1 MRDSEIARSTSSER
15 RHRLREVKLAAQREA
30 RLYTHL
36 HLEGEEGRATDLLRR
51 QDERPQRAIG
61 FCPSRSSSF
70 STLRLTARS
79 TMPARPSDPVG
90 SPIAGPSHDSSHS
103 SPRPGSEFEL
113 NSTQRDQDVQLA
125 ASMTQGTR
133 ARSSTLADRDRG
145 EMSTPGRGGGR
156 GVAMGTSPP
165 RGENVGGSGRRRGS
179 VGASNA
185 LDHLADD
192 LEIHAH
198 QQDIGYFDRGTTSP
212 DNRQGLSERQQQRF
226 VPHSMQQSPS
236 IQHSAA
242 AARFYRQRR
251 NLSDSSI
258 DSQGGAYIDHRRQPH
273 SLASG
278 TPGRGL
284 MASGGSRARGMDGYE
299 GRSMGMGTGTGRTGL
314 RREVSAGDEYEG
326 GQPSRTNRRS
336 RSPPSPSQDRRD
348 EDPSQSGISTRTARQ
363 FAAEDLDEDAIID
376 DDAGRQS
383 PRQHLERH
391 ASQKSYMTDSS
402 RHSPEHGDFFPELS
416 RQGSTLGKPEEDVC
430 FPVHSSSVDPDLID
444 LGLSSM
450 YLDGHEQHR
459 ERHAM
464 HEAHGGIGVPGVLH
478 NFPFPFDFGALEEF
492 ADREKDGIP
501 IPGARRKADNGGL
514 STSPPGYGMSS
525 ASSRPR
531 MGMSVGTDGAE
542 GRRTMRQRKLSESV
556 APGRFQRKLALFEGA
571 GDEATSAGRPE
582 GTRGVFQSIMDVK
595 TPLLADKGT
604 APNGMGG
611 GGYGSGGPGGAT
623 TPGTGS
629 ARPYRFSFYSNSL
642 PSTIHARS
650 LAEIPA
656 DGQTFEELFVG
667 HRTEYEES
675 IPGLDP
681 RTAFSPSSQA
691 ETGTNTPNGASTSRR
706 TSLNGARPAGVPQ
719 PGLGATAKKSDR
731 LKGSMMRTEIDA
743 ESNTWWL
750 DVLCPTDVEM
760 KVLSKASS
768 LPCRR

>member
-1 MRDSEIARSTSSER
+1 
-15 RHRLREVKLAAQREA
+15 
-30 RLYTHL
+30 
-36 HLEGEEGRATDLLRR
+36 
-51 QDERPQRAIG
+51 
-61 FCPSRSSSF
+61 
-70 STLRLTARS
+70 
-79 TMPARPSDPVG
+79 
-90 SPIAGPSHDSSHS
+90 
-103 SPRPGSEFEL
+103 
-113 NSTQRDQDVQLA
+113 
-125 ASMTQGTR
+125 
-133 ARSSTLADRDRG
+133 
-145 EMSTPGRGGGR
+145 
-156 GVAMGTSPP
+156 MGTSPP
-165 RGENVGGSGRRRGS
+165 RADNVGGGRRRGS

-212 DNRQGLSERQQQRF
+212 DKRQGLSERQQQRF

-278 TPGRGL
+278 TPGRGV
-284 MASGGSRARGMDGYE
+284 MASGGSRSRGVDGYE
-299 GRSMGMGTGTGRTGL
+299 GRSSGMGMGRTGL
-314 RREVSAGDEYEG
+314 RREVSAGDEYEE
-326 GQPSRTNRRS
+326 GQASRSNRQTRS
-336 RSPPSPSQDRRD
+336 GSPPSPSH
-348 EDPSQSGISTRTARQ
+348 EPSQSGISTRTARQ
-363 FAAEDLDEDAIID
+363 FTTEDLDEDAIID
-376 DDAGRQS
+376 DEESRQS
-383 PRQHLERH
+383 PRRHLERH
-391 ASQKSYMTDSS
+391 ASQKSYMSVNS

-430 FPVHSSSVDPDLID
+430 FPVHSSSADPDLID

-450 YLDGHEQHR
+450 YLDGHEQHH
-459 ERHAM
+459 ERHPM
-464 HEAHGGIGVPGVLH
+464 HEAHGGMGIPGVLH

-492 ADREKDGIP
+492 ADLEKDGMP
-501 IPGARRKADNGGL
+501 IPGSRRKTDHGL
-514 STSPPGYGMSS
+514 STSPPGYGSVG
-525 ASSRPR
+525 ASGASRPR
-531 MGMSVGTDGAE
+531 MGMSLGTDGLE

-604 APNGMGG
+604 ALNGMGG
-611 GGYGSGGPGGAT
+611 GGYGSGGAGGPP
-623 TPGTGS
+623 TPATGS

-656 DGQTFEELFVG
+656 EGQTFEELFVG

-675 IPGLDP
+675 IPGVDP
-681 RTAFSPSSQA
+681 RMAFSPPSQA
-691 ETGTNTPNGASTSRR
+691 GTGANTPNGASTSTR
-706 TSLNGARPAGVPQ
+706 TSVNGARPAGVAQ
-719 PGLGATAKKSDR
+719 SGVGASAKKVERS
-731 LKGSMMRTEIDA
+731 KGGMMRTEIDA

-750 DVLCPTDVEM
+750 DVLCPTDAEM
-760 KVLSKASS
+760 KVLSKARSAAFFWRSS
-768 LPCRR
+768 RG